1 MTSNATENLWDVN
14 VWLALL
20 DPGNANHALAK
31 AREKELV
38 GGGVALCRVAQ
49 AGCLRLL
56 TTEAV
61 MGKKDVRSMKDAWM
75 EMDRLAVLE
84 SVVFHEE
91 PPTLE
96 REWRKLTALDTP
108 APKIWTD
115 AYLAAFAIAA
125 RLRFVTFDKGFR
137 KYPGL
142 HLLVVEPD

>member
-1 MTSNATENLWDVN
+1 MTSSATENLWDVN

-38 GGGVALCRVAQ
+38 GRGVALCRVAQ
-49 AGCLRLL
+49 MGCLRLL

-61 MGKKDVRSMKDAWM
+61 MGTKDTRTMSGAWADL
-75 EMDRLAVLE
+75 DRFLALE
-84 SVVFHEE
+84 GVVFHDE
-91 PPTLE
+91 PPGLE
-96 REWRKLTALDTP
+96 REWRKLTALDIA
-108 APKIWTD
+108 APKLWTD

-125 RLRFVTFDKGFR
+125 RLRFVTFDKRFR

-142 HLLVVEPD
+142 HLLIVEAD